1 MVRPFD
7 LEPSTIRAFSVDGS
21 PLDIERAWMV
31 HPFDLEPS
39 TIRAY
44 SVDGSPLDIEPS
56 MISTSSVEGSVDLY
70 RTIRD
75 MALQHGRFAAHPAL
89 GQCQEPE

>member
-1 MVRPFD
+1 
-7 LEPSTIRAFSVDGS
+7 
-21 PLDIERAWMV
+21 MV

-44 SVDGSPLDIEPS
+44 SVEGSPLDIEPS
-56 MISTSSVEGSVDLY
+56 MISAFSMEGSVDLY

-75 MALQHGRFAAHPAL
+75 MALQHGRFAS
-89 GQCQEPE
+89 EK

>member
-1 MVRPFD
+1 
-7 LEPSTIRAFSVDGS
+7 
-21 PLDIERAWMV
+21 MV

-44 SVDGSPLDIEPS
+44 SVEGSALDIEPS
-56 MISTSSVEGSVDLY
+56 MISAFSMEGSVDLY

-75 MALQHGRFAAHPAL
+75 MALQHGRFAS
-89 GQCQEPE
+89 EK

>member
-1 MVRPFD
+1 
-7 LEPSTIRAFSVDGS
+7 
-21 PLDIERAWMV
+21 MV

-44 SVDGSPLDIEPS
+44 SVEGSALDIEPSMISTTGVDGSPLDIEPS
-56 MISTSSVEGSVDLY
+56 MISAFNMEGSVVLY

-75 MALQHGRFAAHPAL
+75 MALQHGRFAS
-89 GQCQEPE
+89 EK